1 MIQVTV
7 LVDSEQ
13 SNCGI
18 LMCGHAGYGERDRH
32 QDGQELVCAAVSA
45 LTLNMANSVEHFT
58 DTPFEAEMEED
69 SGLFHFRFTGK
80 AGPEATLLINSLI
93 FGLLDIEEEYGE
105 PYIKINYKEV

>member
-18 LMCGHAGYGERDRH
+18 LMCGHADYGEKDRY
-32 QDGQELVCAAVSA
+32 QQGQELVCAAVSA

-69 SGLFHFRFTGK
+69 SGLFCFRFTEK
-80 AGPEATLLINSLI
+80 AGSEATLLINSLI

-105 PYIKINYKEV
+105 PYIKISYKEV